1 MPKTTESIRLSYLSV
16 KDIRNAPKEPEAQPC
31 VVHPDG
37 RKPFRVV
44 PVAPLTEGGMIQ
56 ECIGCIGQH
65 STPVGENINCG
76 LLPDCAN
83 TIYVRATPANKLKH
97 IAWLLDQHN

>member
-1 MPKTTESIRLSYLSV
+1 MPKTTESIRLSYMSV
-16 KDIRNAPKEPEAQPC
+16 KDIRNAPREPKAQPC

-44 PVAPLTEGGMIQ
+44 PIAPLVSAEQKTLG
-56 ECIGCIGQH
+56 CVGCIGEHGTTTGQF
-65 STPVGENINCG
+65 IDCG
-76 LLPDCAN
+76 NLPDCAN

-97 IAWLLDQHN
+97 IAWLLDQH

>member
-1 MPKTTESIRLSYLSV
+1 MKKASIRLSYLSV
-16 KDIRNAPKEPEAQPC
+16 KEIRNSEREPKAQPC

-44 PVAPLTEGGMIQ
+44 PVAPLILDGRTH

-65 STPVGENINCG
+65 GTDVGQMTDCG
-76 LLPDCAN
+76 LLPDCSN
-83 TIYVRATPANKLKH
+83 SIFVRATPANKLKH
-97 IAWLLDQHN
+97 IAWLLDQNN

>member
-1 MPKTTESIRLSYLSV
+1 MKKESIRLSYLSV
-16 KDIRNAPKEPEAQPC
+16 YEMRNSEREPKAQPC
-31 VVHPDG
+31 VVQPHG

-44 PVAPLTEGGMIQ
+44 PIAPMMKFNQ
-56 ECIGCIGQH
+56 SQACIGCVGRH
-65 STPVGENINCG
+65 GTEVGEATDCS

-83 TIYVRATPANKLKH
+83 AIYVRATRNNKLKH

>member
-1 MPKTTESIRLSYLSV
+1 MKKASIRLRYLSV
-16 KDIRNAPKEPEAQPC
+16 KEIRNSEREPKAQPC

-44 PVAPLTEGGMIQ
+44 PVAPLIRDMLETY
-56 ECIGCIGQH
+56 ECLGCVGQH
-65 STPVGENINCG
+65 GSEEGNDLDCG
-76 LLPDCAN
+76 HLPDCSH

-97 IAWLLDQHN
+97 IAWLLDQH

>member
-1 MPKTTESIRLSYLSV
+1 MKKASIRLRYLSV
-16 KDIRNAPKEPEAQPC
+16 KEIKNAPREPKAQPC

-44 PVAPLTEGGMIQ
+44 PIAQLVDANDLDMA
-56 ECIGCIGQH
+56 CIGC
-65 STPVGENINCG
+65 VGEHSSHNNRDIDCG
-76 LLPDCAN
+76 LIPDCAN

-97 IAWLLDQHN
+97 IAWLLENN